1 MDIND
6 MYKALKGGASSEDV
20 LKKIL
25 KDLRAVDEQ
34 VKREKAAEA
43 ERKTRAEQEQAE
55 KEALLGEARAHLI
68 NSLIAYSEA
77 FGVPMDEAE
86 IPALEQE
93 LKRMESFLEKLISMK
108 RGGDL
113 DPGILIEFF
122 GL

>member
-6 MYKALKGGASSEDV
+6 MYEALKSGASSEDV
-20 LKKIL
+20 LKKLL
-25 KDLRAVDEQ
+25 KDLRAVEEQ
-34 VKREKAAEA
+34 VKLEKEAEA
-43 ERKTRAEQEQAE
+43 EQKARAKEEAAK
-55 KEALLGEARAHLI
+55 KEALLGEGRAYLI
-68 NSLIAYSEA
+68 NSLLAYSEA
-77 FGVPMDEAE
+77 YGEPIDEAE

-93 LKRMESFLEKLISMK
+93 LKQMERFLEKLITMK